1 MDEILKVNLSARPEE
16 SKSYR
21 TVPFTVR
28 EGCDGIEFRYD
39 VTGGGV
45 IDLGLER
52 EGESR
57 GWSGAERTLVL
68 VEKDAATPGY
78 LPGVEPGEW
87 AVVLGL
93 HTCRPETEI
102 AVQIRLIGEERRW
115 YRGDLHNHSHHS
127 DGRHL
132 LENVFRFAREHH
144 FDFISLTDHN
154 TTAQNEFRYENR
166 RFLVIPGMELTT
178 YYGHMNYWGVKKP
191 VRDHK
196 VLNREDL
203 EGKTGEA
210 RAAGAT
216 VSINHPFK
224 GPSVWE
230 YGYDVDF
237 DSLEVWNGPWSDKNA
252 RAVELWDGML
262 REGRRIP
269 AVGGSDSHG
278 SKLAHAINYETS
290 HQIPTT
296 WINSESRSVEGLL
309 RNIRQGHVFITY
321 LPDCPRL
328 EMTDRQ
334 GNNLMG
340 ETVPPGTEITLTVMD
355 LRESDRVKLIS
366 EGGVIQE
373 YAGLL
378 SLKGTYT
385 LTRERYLRIEV
396 YRKTA
401 LILDEHPDLIIR
413 GKHTVADDREA
424 WQMAALGNPVYRE
437 M

>member
-1 MDEILKVNLSARPEE
+1 MDRTVVVSVAPED
-16 SKSYR
+16 SKTYR
-21 TVPFTVR
+21 TIPFTV
-28 EGCDGIEFRYD
+28 EQECDGIEFRYH

-45 IDLGLER
+45 IDLGIER

-68 VEKDAATPGY
+68 IEKDSATPGY

-102 AVQIRLIGEERRW
+102 TVTIRLIPEVRRW
-115 YRGDLHNHSHHS
+115 YKGDLHNHSHHS

-132 LENVFRFAREHH
+132 LANVFRFAREHH
-144 FDFISLTDHN
+144 FDFIAVTDHN
-154 TTAQNEFRYENR
+154 TVAQNYFAYENQR
-166 RFLVIPGMELTT
+166 MLIIPGMELTT
-178 YYGHMNYWGVKKP
+178 YYGHMNYWGVKQP

-196 VLNREDL
+196 VLNQSDL
-203 EGKTGEA
+203 EAKTGEA
-210 RAAGAT
+210 RKGGAT

-224 GPSVWE
+224 GPSIWE
-230 YGYDVDF
+230 YSYDVDF

-252 RAVELWDGML
+252 QAVELWHSL
-262 REGRRIP
+262 LAHGRKIP

-278 SKLAHAINYETS
+278 SKLAHAINYESS

-328 EMTDRQ
+328 EIVDGEGRC
-334 GNNLMG
+334 LMG
-340 ETVPPGTEITLTVMD
+340 ETVPGDREIQLIARD
-355 LRESDRVKLIS
+355 LRESDLVRVI
-366 EGGVIQE
+366 GGKGILRE
-373 YAGLL
+373 FTGLL
-378 SLKGTYT
+378 SY
-385 LTRERYLRIEV
+385 REAFFLNREPFLRLEV
-396 YRKTA
+396 HRKTGI
-401 LILDEHPDLIIR
+401 ILDENPDLIIR

-424 WQMAALGNPVYRE
+424 YQMAALSNPVYRE
-437 M
+437 A